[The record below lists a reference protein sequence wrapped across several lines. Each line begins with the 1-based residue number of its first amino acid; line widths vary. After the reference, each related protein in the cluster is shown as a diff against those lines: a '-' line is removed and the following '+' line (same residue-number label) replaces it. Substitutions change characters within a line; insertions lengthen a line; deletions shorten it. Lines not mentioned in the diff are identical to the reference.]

1 MELPIAARSVAD
13 QREQA
18 VEGKCDRGSV
28 VVVRCNATGQIFNLT
43 CPSWA
48 SRWNIT
54 CPHVVPVSAC
64 LCWDGQKWSGDGIV
78 VVNTSGPEVH
88 CTSTHMTNYL
98 GIVGHSLASVE
109 ATMPTYEKIELQDL
123 QRVSLLIMFL
133 VVANVF
139 ATFVL
144 LRDCGI

>member
-1 MELPIAARSVAD
+1 
-13 QREQA
+13 
-18 VEGKCDRGSV
+18 
-28 VVVRCNATGQIFNLT
+28 
-43 CPSWA
+43 
-48 SRWNIT
+48 
-54 CPHVVPVSAC
+54 
-64 LCWDGQKWSGDGIV
+64 
-78 VVNTSGPEVH
+78 
-88 CTSTHMTNYL
+88 MTNYL